1 MAKRN
6 PEMRGISRIDSKG
19 THGWFV
25 RIYMRDREVHSKL
38 FSDKKLGGK
47 DEALELARQYRDEYV
62 IPEDKLPVRPTMRY
76 YKKAPKNN
84 KTGVV
89 GVCKTFERSNGGK
102 GKKIPCYG
110 VSWVPE
116 PNKPKNKKFYLS
128 QYGSEEEAF
137 KAAVAFRREK
147 EVEIDQRAQERLAEK
162 KAQAAAKSDAKAKE
176 KPAKAETKKKTAT
189 KARAAKKTSGAKQ
202 TKKAEAKPKKAK
214 TTKKTT

>member
-25 RIYMRDREVHSKL
+25 RIYMRDREVVSKL

-47 DEALELARQYRDEYV
+47 DKALELAKEYRDNYV

-76 YKKAPKNN
+76 YKKPPKNN

-89 GVCKTFERSNGGK
+89 GVCRTFERSNGGR
-102 GKKIPCYG
+102 GKKIPCFG

-116 PNKPKNKKFYLS
+116 PNKPKNRKFYIS
-128 QYGSEEEAF
+128 QYGTEEEAF
-137 KAAVAFRREK
+137 KAAVQFRLEK
-147 EVEIDQRAQERLAEK
+147 EAEIDGRKEPDPTPPRRRRSKKDAAVDQADTAEK
-162 KAQAAAKSDAKAKE
+162 KTAKKKAPKKE
-176 KPAKAETKKKTAT
+176 TTTKK
-189 KARAAKKTSGAKQ
+189 RAAKKS
-202 TKKAEAKPKKAK
+202 EE
-214 TTKKTT
+214 